1 MVIETN
7 KNNNFTS
14 RANSNPNHIVSQP
27 FPEGVKCHMY
37 KDLLE
42 DHQKSHKN
50 QWKNIY
56 ALMGVQVGQN
66 QNIISEILDSYYKQ
80 NEMHERIYTKFQRG
94 ERVEHEDLKEDP
106 PGSRI

>member
-1 MVIETN
+1 MVMEAN
-7 KNNNFTS
+7 KNNNKTS

-50 QWKNIY
+50 
-56 ALMGVQVGQN
+56 
-66 QNIISEILDSYYKQ
+66 
-80 NEMHERIYTKFQRG
+80 
-94 ERVEHEDLKEDP
+94 
-106 PGSRI
+106 